1 MDDFAEFFPTL
12 VLDEPEVAATPSV
25 ADAEVFV
32 LLADA
37 ERPGGSNC
45 TAWCVVA

>member
-12 VLDEPEVAATPSV
+12 VLDEPEVARRPAR
-25 ADAEVFV
+25 DAEV
-32 LLADA
+32 LAILADA